1 MFRILRGLLMHAG
14 LLTIVGCSPSTT
26 VKMTYTSQPRAEL
39 TRGGSSAVRV
49 AVKPI
54 SAHWSS
60 QEAGGNLLLPSGP
73 ISWTWTYHDSSGAH
87 QTGTYTLSASSPL
100 YETADAKVWGEK
112 LRSAVIDLLRKHG
125 GRRVKIVERER
136 MDLYWD
142 EMDRKLASSVKSHG
156 NPEATQWDDVDLFVV
171 GNIEGRSTLRQ
182 EYKNPT
188 KPLGFVAGFAPVV
201 GGALEYELS
210 RPKPYYQRT
219 ITLAGN
225 LRLVDAAT
233 GRTWDTHEI
242 SAQTLEEEK
251 SYPFKD
257 ASRLSMPPEEGIIRD
272 ILDQEVRKFCA
283 AIVPI
288 TFEHDWKVKSS
299 ANENSQLGVKY
310 LRAGDD
316 AAALAAFERALAD
329 NPDDD
334 RSCFGAGVAC
344 ERLGR
349 LHDARRYYRD
359 ALMACDKRSIDA
371 KDHEHQYEQALR
383 SVEHRIRNGGRVMA
397 GSM

>member
-1 MFRILRGLLMHAG
+1 MARAAWGVLVGVGLAFA
-14 LLTIVGCSPSTT
+14 IGCSQSTT
-26 VKMTYTSQPRAEL
+26 VKMSYMSRPRAEL
-39 TRGGSSAVRV
+39 TRGGSSPVRI

-54 SAHWSS
+54 SARWSS

-73 ISWTWTYHDSSGAH
+73 ISWTWTYQDSSGAH
-87 QTGTYTLSASSPL
+87 QTGTYTFSASSPV
-100 YETADAKVWGEK
+100 YETADARLWREK
-112 LRSAVIDLLRKHG
+112 LRSAIIDLIRKHG
-125 GRRVKIVERER
+125 GRRIEIIERER

-142 EMDRKLASSVKSHG
+142 EMDRKLAGSVKSHG
-156 NPEATQWDDVDLFVV
+156 DPEATQWDDVDLFVV

-188 KPLGFVAGFAPVV
+188 KPLGYLAGFAPVV
-201 GGALEYELS
+201 GGVLESELS

-233 GRTWDTHEI
+233 GRTWATHEI

-257 ASRLSMPPEEGIIRD
+257 ASRLSMPPEEKIIRD
-272 ILDQEVRKFCA
+272 MLDQEIRKFCG

-288 TFEHDWKVKSS
+288 TFEQEWRVKSS

-310 LRAGDD
+310 LRVGDN

-344 ERLGR
+344 ENLGR
-349 LHDARRYYRD
+349 LDDARRYYRD
-359 ALMACDKRSIDA
+359 AVMACDDRTIDN
-371 KDHEHQYEQALR
+371 KDPEAQYEKALR
-383 SVEHRIRNGGRVMA
+383 RVEYRIRNGGRVTPD
-397 GSM
+397 SR